1 MVERIPNSSK
11 EIITEKNV
19 PPTTECKIVRT
30 QDALS
35 ELREELIR
43 KKQFSLISVSTTGEI
58 AHKTILGI
66 AFATD
71 EKKAWYI
78 PLGHAPRIEDTNQQL
93 KPEVIKDTLG
103 PVLINPDISKIT
115 YEAKYLMHQ
124 LQKYDIELQGV
135 TDEIRIMSFLTG
147 SASKNLEQLVTEK
160 NKAHHNS
167 ISKTYWQGTESNY
180 ASRNTR

>member
-1 MVERIPNSSK
+1 MSGFPCKDSSK

-147 SASKNLEQLVTEK
+147 ST
-160 NKAHHNS
+160 
-167 ISKTYWQGTESNY
+167 
-180 ASRNTR
+180 